1 MISVLA
7 LALVAAAGP
16 PVAPGVAVLGIRPT
30 FDGSFL
36 DTRLEGIAEGQRLRN
51 LAESALAA
59 VTGRAVLG
67 HEDLRRL
74 LGKGYLVD
82 LFACR
87 SDPSCLARGA
97 APLVAAGA
105 TLSVVYG
112 DYHERD
118 GGGVVLRLRRIDL
131 VSGRILAEALFELAA
146 NDTWELATWR
156 RHLAPLVSDTGSLRV
171 VANVGGW
178 VCRLDGVECLPNA
191 DGVVEDVPEG
201 EHVVELA
208 KEGYSR
214 GARAITVERGKE
226 TRVAVALE
234 ELPVQLGAAPDPA
247 ARVPT
252 FAPGVEKTVV
262 RPFGALRVVMTGDD
276 HNNGEREDQLAMPL
290 DSDDRKPNVV
300 VFTVPA
306 VVGFALQ
313 TPRSPAG
320 WRLQGAVSGGW
331 VKQTVFEIDS
341 AYAEV
346 LHDELG
352 LRVVVGLAPS
362 IFSALTPGTLTLP
375 EGFGNLAP
383 SLAGLTVEKKLGVVG
398 VGAFVGKLKSQF
410 VDTFTPGAA
419 SPWPFFAARLAY
431 VSDHVKGYLYHA
443 DYPLTVSLSGVVG
456 CERMGPGEAEWVA
469 AHAPGAATPVVED
482 LPVALGGL
490 ELFVPLGSVF
500 TVAGEAYY
508 GQGARLFEGAAWQ
521 GPRLLLDT
529 GRHRGLVSAGGW
541 LQLVAMPNDV
551 LDLRLIAGLDR
562 VVRGLG
568 AGVATSGALE
578 VEQNRLVA
586 LTLGWWAF
594 DELAL
599 SVQVHQLA
607 TRYRDPAVGTAVLY
621 GVSLGGQLQF

>member
-1 MISVLA
+1 MIAALA

-16 PVAPGVAVLGIRPT
+16 PSAPGVAVLGLRPT
-30 FDGSFL
+30 LDDAFG
-36 DTRLEGIAEGQRLRN
+36 DTRLEGIPESQRLRSQ
-51 LAESALAA
+51 AESALAA
-59 VTGRAVLG
+59 VTGRPVLG
-67 HEDLRRL
+67 HDDLRRL
-74 LGKGYLVD
+74 LGKSYLVD
-82 LFACR
+82 VFACR
-87 SDPSCLARGA
+87 GEPMCLARGA
-97 APLVAAGA
+97 APLVTGGAAV
-105 TLSVVYG
+105 SVVVG
-112 DYHERD
+112 DYHARE
-118 GGGVVLRLRRIDL
+118 GGLLLRLRRIDL
-131 VSGRILAEALFELAA
+131 ITGRVLTESTFELPQGEASDLPA
-146 NDTWELATWR
+146 WR
-156 RHLAPLVSDTGSLRV
+156 RHLAPLVSDTGSVRI

-178 VCRLDGVECLPNA
+178 ACRLDGVDCLPAA
-191 DGVVEDVPEG
+191 DGVLDEVPEG
-201 EHVVELA
+201 EHVLELS
-208 KEGYSR
+208 KEGYR
-214 GARAITVERGKE
+214 RAARTLAVERNQV

-252 FAPGVEKTVV
+252 FAAAVQKTVV

-276 HNNGEREDQLAMPL
+276 HNNGEREDQLVMPL
-290 DSDDRKPNVV
+290 ASEERRPNVV

-306 VVGFALQ
+306 VFGFAVQ

-320 WRLQGAVSGGW
+320 WRLQGAVAGGW
-331 VKQTVFEIDS
+331 VKQTSAEIDS

-398 VGAFVGKLKSQF
+398 AGVFVGKLKSQF
-410 VDTFTPGAA
+410 ADTFTPGAA
-419 SPWPFFAARLAY
+419 SPLPYVAARLAY
-431 VSDHVKGYLYHA
+431 VSDDVKGYLYHA
-443 DYPLTVSLSGVVG
+443 DYPLTVSLSGVLG
-456 CERMGPGEAEWVA
+456 WERVGPGEAEWVA
-469 AHAPGAATPVVED
+469 ANAPGAAAPAVED
-482 LPVALGGL
+482 LPVVIGGL

-508 GQGARLFEGAAWQ
+508 GQGARVFEGAAWQ
-521 GPRLLLDT
+521 GPRLVLDT
-529 GRHRGLVSAGGW
+529 GRHRGLVSTGGW

-562 VVRGLG
+562 VVHGLG
-568 AGVATSGALE
+568 VGVATTGARD
-578 VEQNRLVA
+578 VEENRLVA

-599 SVQVHQLA
+599 SVQLHQLA
-607 TRYRDPAVGTAVLY
+607 TRYRDPALGTAVLY
-621 GVSLGGQLQF
+621 GLSVGGQLQF